1 MKFQGTMPIKYHLYT
16 VALIKLVIVIPRYEY
31 DIVVITRVRVEAEY
45 ESKLSTSVN
54 NYDIIRVH
62 MV

>member
-1 MKFQGTMPIKYHLYT
+1 
-16 VALIKLVIVIPRYEY
+16 VALICMVYVIRYEY
-31 DIVVITRVRVEAEY
+31 DIVVIAHVHEA
-45 ESKLSTSVN
+45 KPSTSVN